1 MIRISSKSTK
11 LLLKCLKVHRPDLV
25 WIVASDKE
33 ININQKIGNE
43 LREAVGDELIS
54 NGFKVD
60 GSPNPYGLQ
69 LESLIDEIGR
79 LFI

>member
-1 MIRISSKSTK
+1 MIRISTESAK
-11 LLLKCLKVHRPDLV
+11 LLLKCLKTHRPDMT
-25 WIVASDKE
+25 WIVTSDE
-33 ININQKIGNE
+33 EVNIVQKLGNE

-54 NGFKVD
+54 KGVQVD
-60 GSPNPYGLQ
+60 NNLTPYGLQ

>member
-1 MIRISSKSTK
+1 MIRMSTESAK
-11 LLLKCLKVHRPDLV
+11 LLLKCLKAHRPDMTWV
-25 WIVASDKE
+25 ITSGEEVD
-33 ININQKIGNE
+33 IDQKLGND

-60 GSPNPYGLQ
+60 NNPTPYGLQ